1 MKVTTITSDQFI
13 QGNYMIQTKVIGE
26 SVKRTNRTFVKS
38 YTEEYCKALTKN
50 YLDQHVRQL
59 KINSERFSK
68 PNDSVLGQRQDL
80 SDYAKQQLAEI
91 ENGTAKLMKFGI
103 TEGRKYY
110 KVVQQEFE
118 TWEGSKFYGKYRNS
132 SVVAFVDKETGD
144 VFKPAGWAKPAK
156 HVRYDMRIINQ
167 RQLLHN
173 PNFTGWSG
181 GYLYMR

>member
-1 MKVTTITSDQFI
+1 MT
-13 QGNYMIQTKVIGE
+13 QTKVIGE
-26 SVKRTNRTFVKS
+26 SVKKTNRTFVKH
-38 YTEEYCKALTKN
+38 YTEEYAKALTKN
-50 YLDQHVRQL
+50 YLDNHVRQL

-80 SDYAKQQLAEI
+80 SDYANQQLAEI
-91 ENGTAKLMKFGI
+91 ENGTANLMKFGI

-156 HVRYDMRIINQ
+156 HVRYTFQKPEHIRFLTDSKNVD
-167 RQLLHN
+167 
-173 PNFTGWSG
+173 WSG
-181 GYLYMR
+181 GHLYIR